1 MIEGTQPSQ
10 ELMEKNLLLTQED
23 WMNIL
28 ADWSGSQ
35 KDIECGIRIR
45 IHTDAGSVT
54 LSSSSNSSELSL
66 YLKLSVP
73 KENLNNTKSEEL

>member
-10 ELMEKNLLLTQED
+10 ELMEKNLVLTQED

-35 KDIECGIRIR
+35 KDTECGIRTR
-45 IHTDAGSVT
+45 IHTDVGSVT
-54 LSSSSNSSELSL
+54 LSSSVSNYECQIWI
-66 YLKLSVP
+66 KLTLP
-73 KENLNNTKSEEL
+73 QNKE